1 MQTIIEKSETKM
13 SVKRK
18 LMQARAAIQ
27 SLKLRKTGK
36 GIAGGG
42 RTYEYYELDDIVPHI
57 TKIFNQLGL
66 ISIFLMDAGGAIL
79 RVEDVDSDE
88 FILFTSPIPA
98 IPNAQHPRSP
108 MQELGSMHTYLRRYL
123 FINALDICE
132 PDTVEL
138 AATPPDFAIATKKE
152 IEKCQTMDEL
162 DEIKKKAQLI
172 KWPPE
177 DKKILNCAYREARN
191 NLQSRALAV

>member
-1 MQTIIEKSETKM
+1 MQAIVEKKEIRQN
-13 SVKRK
+13 VKRK

-27 SLKLRKTGK
+27 SLKIRKSGR

-57 TKIFNQLGL
+57 IKIFNGLGL
-66 ISIFLMDAGGAIL
+66 ISIFQMDATGATL

-88 FILFTSPIPA
+88 CILFTSPIPA
-98 IPNAQHPRSP
+98 TPGAQYPRSP

-132 PDTVEL
+132 SDTVEL
-138 AATPPDFAIATKKE
+138 AATPPDFAIATKRE
-152 IEKCQTMDEL
+152 IEKCKTAEEL
-162 DEIKKKAQLI
+162 EEIKKKAQLI

-177 DKKILNCAYREARN
+177 DKKILNCAYRAAKS
-191 NLQSRALAV
+191 NLQTGAMAV